1 MDVDE
6 SNQEDEALALHGIY
20 VIELREHALA
30 LIWLGYR
37 RIRVRDFVTAEEDA
51 ITGELVRQ
59 MKSTIE
65 DNDAPTWTQH
75 YSVSE
80 QVRSDA
86 KGKLGKHRPIVD
98 VELERH
104 KRGKRPRLRFE
115 AKRLYAGSG
124 VTDYVGADGLGSFLD
139 GYYSRTHDEA
149 GMLGYVQTRTDDY
162 WAGKLGAKLIAPSC
176 RIITGG
182 DWKHLRIVA
191 ALPHTYQTIH
201 SDLDGLPLFIFHVL
215 LSFVSHEP
223 TTELTT
229 DVRNLASQDGITGER
244 SPREVKL

>member
-1 MDVDE
+1 MAADQ
-6 SNQEDEALALHGIY
+6 SNQGDKALGLHGVY

-37 RIRVRDFVTAEEDA
+37 RINVSDFVTAEEDA

-124 VTDYVGADGLGSFLD
+124 VSDYVGPDGLASFLD

-149 GMLGYVQTRTDDY
+149 GMLGYIQTQSEDY
-162 WAGKLGAKLIAPSC
+162 WASKLGAQLVAPSY

-182 DWKHLRIVA
+182 DWRHLRIA
-191 ALPHTYQTIH
+191 PAPPHTYQTTH

-215 LSFVSHEP
+215 LSFCLS
-223 TTELTT
+223 
-229 DVRNLASQDGITGER
+229 
-244 SPREVKL
+244 